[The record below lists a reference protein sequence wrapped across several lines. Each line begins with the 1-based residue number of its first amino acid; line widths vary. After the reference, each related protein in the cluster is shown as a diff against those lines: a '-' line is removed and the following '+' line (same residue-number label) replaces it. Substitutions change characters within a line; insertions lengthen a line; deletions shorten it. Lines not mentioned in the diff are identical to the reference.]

1 MKKIIAVPIVLIC
14 FSLLFATLP
23 LSSAPEPLVAEKY
36 LTPLSPMKIH
46 QKADKEILK
55 YVRNAH
61 YLKPS
66 IDDELSAK
74 ILDNFL
80 SGLDPQ
86 RSFFL
91 ASDIREFEQYR
102 FRLDDLLKSGDL
114 KPVFTIYNR
123 YQQRLVERL
132 IFMARMVESGIEDIT
147 FDEDE
152 FLDADRKD
160 DPWPKNREE
169 LQDLWRKGVK
179 SDILTLLLDDKPIA
193 EVRDTLSKRYRSQLN
208 RAAQTKSEDV
218 FQLFMNA
225 FTQTFDPHSQYFSPR
240 QSENFSIDMS
250 LSLEGIGAMLGV
262 ENDFVKVVRL
272 IPAGPADKAG
282 ELKPDDR
289 IVGVGQGED
298 GEIVDVVGWRLDDV
312 VALIR
317 GPKETT
323 VRLKI
328 IPSDAADDTQTKII
342 SIVRNTVK
350 LEEQAAHKEILTVE
364 DGEKEYR
371 IGVIIIPTFYL
382 DFDAVNA
389 GRDDFR
395 STTRDVKRLL
405 AELKETQV
413 QGIIIDLR
421 DNGGGSLQ
429 EASTLTGLFIEQ
441 GPIVQIRYA
450 NNKVEKLYDSDP
462 RIFWDGPLAV
472 VVNRLSASASEIFAG
487 AIQDYGRGLIIG
499 EDTFGK
505 GTVQSLISLN
515 HGQLKLTSAKFYRI
529 SGAST
534 QHRGITPDI
543 IYPSLYDRKK
553 IGEDCLD
560 SALPWD
566 TITGTS
572 HRQYKNFAPLIP
584 LLNDMHLKRMETD
597 PDYLYLKDMTEHLAQ
612 VRSKTEVSLNRA
624 VRIQDQKQVRQKRL
638 ELENRLRNAKGKP
651 LLEDLEAIIK
661 DEEKKELQ
669 GESRKSKGPEDPVL
683 MESARILADFMRMQV
698 PADSPPKGIA
708 VNQLNVA
715 P

>member
-1 MKKIIAVPIVLIC
+1 MKKIIAVPIIFAC

-36 LTPLSPMKIH
+36 LAPLSPMKIH
-46 QKADKEILK
+46 QRADKEILK

-66 IDDELSAK
+66 IDNDLSTK
-74 ILDNFL
+74 ILDSFL
-80 SGLDPQ
+80 SELDPQ

-91 ASDIREFEQYR
+91 VSDIREFEPYR
-102 FRLDDLLKSGDL
+102 FRLDDALKSGDL
-114 KPVFTIYNR
+114 RPVFIIYNR

-132 IFMARMVESGIEDIT
+132 VFMTDTVETGAEDIA
-147 FDEDE
+147 FDKDE
-152 FLDADRKD
+152 LFDTDRKD
-160 DPWPKNREE
+160 DPWPKSRKE

-179 SDILTLLLDDKPIA
+179 SDILTLLLDDKPID
-193 EVRDTLSKRYRSQLN
+193 EVRETLSKRYRSQLN

-218 FQLFMNA
+218 FQMFMNA
-225 FTQTFDPHSQYFSPR
+225 FSQTFDPHSQYFSPR

-289 IVGVGQGED
+289 VVGVGQGMD

-323 VRLKI
+323 VRLKV
-328 IPSDAADDTQTKII
+328 IPTDAADDTRTRII

-350 LEEQAAHKEILTVE
+350 LEEQAAHKEIVTVE
-364 DGEKEYR
+364 DDEREYR
-371 IGVIIIPTFYL
+371 IGVITIPTFYL
-382 DFDAVNA
+382 DFDGLNS

-405 AELKETQV
+405 AELKEAQV
-413 QGIIIDLR
+413 QGIVIDLR

-450 NNKVEKLYDSDP
+450 NDKVEKLYDSDP
-462 RIFWDGPLAV
+462 RLFWDGPLAV

-487 AIQDYGRGLIIG
+487 AVQDYGRGLIIG

-543 IYPSLYDRKK
+543 VYPSLYDKNK

-560 SALPWD
+560 TALPWD
-566 TITGTS
+566 TIAGTS
-572 HRQYKNFAPLIP
+572 HRRYKNFAPLIP
-584 LLNDMHLKRMETD
+584 LLNDMHLKRMEAD
-597 PDYLYLKDMTEHLAQ
+597 PDYLYLQGMTEHLAQ
-612 VRSKTEVSLNRA
+612 VRSKTEVSLNHT
-624 VRIQDQKQVRQKRL
+624 VRVQDQKQVRQKRL
-638 ELENRLRNAKGKP
+638 ELENRLRSAKDKP
-651 LLEDLEAIIK
+651 LLEDLEAVIK

-669 GESRKSKGPEDPVL
+669 GETREDKGQDDPVL
-683 MESARILADFMRMQV
+683 IESARILADFMRLQV
-698 PADSPPKGIA
+698 QADPPPEGMA
-708 VNQLNVA
+708 VNQLKAA

>member
-1 MKKIIAVPIVLIC
+1 MKKIISVAIVFIS
-14 FSLLFATLP
+14 FALLFTSLP
-23 LSSAPEPLVAEKY
+23 LFCAPEPLVAEEY
-36 LTPLSPMKIH
+36 IQPLSPMKIH

-66 IDDELSAK
+66 IDDELSTK
-74 ILDNFL
+74 ILDSFL
-80 SGLDPQ
+80 SELDPQ

-91 ASDIREFEQYR
+91 VSDIREFEPYR
-102 FRLDDLLKSGDL
+102 FRLDDALKSGDL
-114 KPVFTIYNR
+114 RPVFIIYNR

-132 IFMARMVESGIEDIT
+132 VFMTDTVETGAEDIA
-147 FDEDE
+147 FDKDE
-152 FLDADRKD
+152 LFDTDRKD
-160 DPWPKNREE
+160 DPWPKSRKE

-179 SDILTLLLDDKPIA
+179 SDILTLLLDDKPID
-193 EVRDTLSKRYRSQLN
+193 EVRETLSKRYRSQLN

-218 FQLFMNA
+218 FQMFMNA
-225 FTQTFDPHSQYFSPR
+225 FSQTFDPHSQYFSPR

-289 IVGVGQGED
+289 VVGVGQGMD

-323 VRLKI
+323 VRLKV
-328 IPSDAADDTQTKII
+328 IPTDAADDTRTRII

-350 LEEQAAHKEILTVE
+350 LEEQAAHKEIVTVE
-364 DGEKEYR
+364 DDEREYR
-371 IGVIIIPTFYL
+371 IGVITIPTFYL
-382 DFDAVNA
+382 DFDGLNS

-405 AELKETQV
+405 AELKEAQV
-413 QGIIIDLR
+413 QGIVIDLR

-450 NNKVEKLYDSDP
+450 NDKVEKLYDSDP
-462 RIFWDGPLAV
+462 RLFWDGPLAV

-487 AIQDYGRGLIIG
+487 AVQDYGRGLIIG

-543 IYPSLYDRKK
+543 VYPSLYDKNK

-560 SALPWD
+560 TALPWD
-566 TITGTS
+566 TIAGTS
-572 HRQYKNFAPLIP
+572 HRRYKNFAPLIP
-584 LLNDMHLKRMETD
+584 LLNDMHLKRMEAD
-597 PDYLYLKDMTEHLAQ
+597 PDYLYLQGMTEHLAQ
-612 VRSKTEVSLNRA
+612 VRSKTEVSLNHT
-624 VRIQDQKQVRQKRL
+624 VRVQDQKQVRQKRL
-638 ELENRLRNAKGKP
+638 ELENRLRSAKDKP
-651 LLEDLEAIIK
+651 LLEDLEAVIK

-669 GESRKSKGPEDPVL
+669 GETREDKGQDDPVL
-683 MESARILADFMRMQV
+683 IESARILADFMRLQV
-698 PADSPPKGIA
+698 QADPPPEGMA
-708 VNQLNVA
+708 VNQLKAA

>member
-1 MKKIIAVPIVLIC
+1 MKKIIAIPIVFLC
-14 FSLLFATLP
+14 FLLFFATLP
-23 LSSAPEPLVAEKY
+23 LSSAPEPPAAEKY
-36 LTPLSPMKIH
+36 LAPLSPMKIH

-55 YVRNAH
+55 YIRNAH

-66 IDDELSAK
+66 IDDELSTK
-74 ILDNFL
+74 ILDSFL

-86 RSFFL
+86 RSFLL
-91 ASDIREFEQYR
+91 ASDIREFEPYR
-102 FRLDDLLKSGDL
+102 FMLDDLLKSGDL

-132 IFMARMVESGIEDIT
+132 IFMIDVVESGIGDLT

-152 FLDADRKD
+152 FFNTDRKD

-179 SDILTLLLDDKPIA
+179 SDILALLLDDKPIE
-193 EVRDTLSKRYRSQLN
+193 EVRETLSKRYRSQLN
-208 RAAQTKSEDV
+208 RTAQTKSEDV
-218 FQLFMNA
+218 FQIFMNA
-225 FTQTFDPHSQYFSPR
+225 FSQTFDPHSQYFSPR

-262 ENDFVKVVRL
+262 ENDFVKVMRL

-289 IVGVGQGED
+289 VVGVGQGVD

-323 VRLKI
+323 VRLMV
-328 IPSDAADDTQTKII
+328 IPADAADNTRTRII

-350 LEEQAAHKEILTVE
+350 LEEQAAHKDIVTVE
-364 DGEKEYR
+364 DGEREYR
-371 IGVIIIPTFYL
+371 IGVITIPTFYL
-382 DFDAVNA
+382 DFAALNA

-405 AELKETQV
+405 AELKEAQV
-413 QGIIIDLR
+413 QGIVIDLR

-441 GPIVQIRYA
+441 GPVVQIRYA

-462 RIFWDGPLAV
+462 RIFWNGPLAV

-487 AIQDYGRGLIIG
+487 AVQDYGRGLIIG

-505 GTVQSLISLN
+505 GTVQSLISLDY
-515 HGQLKLTSAKFYRI
+515 GQLKLTSAKFYRI

-543 IYPSLYDRKK
+543 AYPSLYDKKK

-560 SALPWD
+560 NALPWD

-584 LLNDMHLKRMETD
+584 LLNDMHLKRMEAD
-597 PDYLYLKDMTEHLAQ
+597 PDYLYLQGMTEHLAQ
-612 VRSKTEVSLNRA
+612 VRSKTKVSLNRT
-624 VRIQDQKQVRQKRL
+624 VRVQDQKQVRQRRL
-638 ELENRLRNAKGKP
+638 ELENSLRDAKGKP
-651 LLEDLEAIIK
+651 LLEDLEAVIK

-669 GESRKSKGPEDPVL
+669 GETRKGKGTDDPVL
-683 MESARILADFMRMQV
+683 VESARILADFMRMQV
-698 PADSPPKGIA
+698 PADSPPEGMA
-708 VNQLNVA
+708 VNQLKAA

>member
-1 MKKIIAVPIVLIC
+1 MKKIIAVPIIFVC
-14 FSLLFATLP
+14 FSLLFASLP
-23 LSSAPEPLVAEKY
+23 LSSAPETLVAGKY
-36 LTPLSPMKIH
+36 IQPLSPMKIH

-66 IDDELSAK
+66 IDDELSTK
-74 ILDNFL
+74 ILDSFL
-80 SGLDPQ
+80 SELDPQ

-91 ASDIREFEQYR
+91 ISDIREFEPYR
-102 FRLDDLLKSGDL
+102 FRLDDLLKSGNL

-132 IFMARMVESGIEDIT
+132 IFMADTVETGIEDVS
-147 FDEDE
+147 FDKDE
-152 FLDADRKD
+152 LFDTDRKD
-160 DPWPKNREE
+160 DPWPKDRAE
-169 LQDLWRKGVK
+169 LQGLWRKGVK
-179 SDILTLLLDDKPIA
+179 SDILTLLLDDKPIE
-193 EVRDTLSKRYRSQLN
+193 EVRETLSKRYRSQLN

-218 FQLFMNA
+218 FQMFMNA
-225 FTQTFDPHSQYFSPR
+225 FAQTFDPHSQYFSPR

-289 IVGVGQGED
+289 VVGVGQGSD

-323 VRLKI
+323 VRLKV
-328 IPSDAADDTQTKII
+328 IPADAADDTRTRIV

-350 LEEQAAHKEILTVE
+350 LEEQAAHKEIVTVE
-364 DGEKEYR
+364 DGEREYR
-371 IGVIIIPTFYL
+371 IGIITIPTFYL
-382 DFDAVNA
+382 DFDAMNA
-389 GRDDFR
+389 GKDDFR

-405 AELKETQV
+405 AELKESQV
-413 QGIIIDLR
+413 QGIVIDLR

-450 NNKVEKLYDSDP
+450 NDKVEKLYDSDP
-462 RIFWDGPLAV
+462 RIFWDGPLV
-472 VVNRLSASASEIFAG
+472 VLVNRLSASASEIFAG
-487 AIQDYGRGLIIG
+487 AVQDYGRGLIIG

-505 GTVQSLISLN
+505 GTVQSLISLD

-543 IYPSLYDRKK
+543 VYPSLYDKKK

-566 TITGTS
+566 TIAGTS

-584 LLNDMHLKRMETD
+584 LLNDMHIKRMEAD
-597 PDYLYLKDMTEHLAQ
+597 PDYLYLQGMTEHLAK
-612 VRSKTEVSLNRA
+612 VRSKTDVSLNRV
-624 VRIQDQKQVRQKRL
+624 VRVQDRQQVRQKRL
-638 ELENRLRNAKGKP
+638 ELENNLRSAKGKP
-651 LLEDLEAIIK
+651 LLKDLDAVIK

-669 GESRKSKGPEDPVL
+669 GEPRKGKGPDDPVL
-683 MESARILADFMRMQV
+683 MESARILADLMRMLV
-698 PADSPPKGIA
+698 PADSPPEGMA
-708 VNQLNVA
+708 VNQIKAA